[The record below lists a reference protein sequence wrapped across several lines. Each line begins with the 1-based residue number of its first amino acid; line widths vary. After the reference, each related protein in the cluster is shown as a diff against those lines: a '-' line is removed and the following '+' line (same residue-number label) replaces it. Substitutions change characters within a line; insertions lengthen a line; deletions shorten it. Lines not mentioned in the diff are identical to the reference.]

1 MKTYVLRES
10 AGPDLIETLGL
21 EYSKSLPEK
30 EEIIQYYDTFDWRLY
45 QKGLALIQAGNAVY
59 LQRISDGA
67 YPHDQIEMKQHLEGR
82 FWWMFP
88 EGELRDTLRSA
99 LSVRALLLRAQVRQR
114 VLRIWHFKMQMK
126 RQSFGCFSRIPARKT
141 DALRL

>member
-1 MKTYVLRES
+1 MITRSETYVLRES

-59 LQRISDGA
+59 LQRISNGE
-67 YPHDQIEMKQHLEGR
+67 YSLVRDQVEMKQHIEGR

-88 EGELRDTLRSA
+88 EGELRDTLRGA
-99 LSVRALLLRAQVRQR
+99 LSVERCY
-114 VLRIWHFKMQMK
+114 FKH
-126 RQSFGCFSRIPARKT
+126 R
-141 DALRL
+141 